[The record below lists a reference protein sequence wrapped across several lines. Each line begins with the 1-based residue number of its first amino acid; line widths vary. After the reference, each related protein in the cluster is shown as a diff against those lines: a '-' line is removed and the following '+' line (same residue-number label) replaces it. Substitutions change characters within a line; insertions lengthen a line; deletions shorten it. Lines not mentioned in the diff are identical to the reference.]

1 MTTLEEGTFLVK
13 LARSTIVKY
22 ITDSSQPSPPAA
34 QLESLGRKSGVFVTI
49 EKLHDGEKVLRGCI
63 GYPLPYMPL
72 VDATMECAVCAAVN
86 DPRFPPLKKTELKDI
101 LVEVSVL
108 TQPNLLDAR
117 LHRDYPAMIKVG
129 RDGLIVESDFNK
141 GLLLPQVPVE
151 YGWDE
156 ETFLS
161 QCCMKAGLPLDCWLS
176 KETKVYT
183 FTAEVFS
190 EIQPDGE
197 VRRKD
202 FS

>member
-1 MTTLEEGTFLVK
+1 MTTLEEGLFLVK
-13 LARSTIVKY
+13 LARSTITKY
-22 ITDSSQPSPPAA
+22 VTDSSKACPPTPPS
-34 QLESLGRKSGVFVTI
+34 ESLGEKTGVFVTI
-49 EKLHDGEKVLRGCI
+49 EKLHGGEKVLRGCI

-72 VDATMECAVCAAVN
+72 VDATVECAVCAAVS
-86 DPRFPPLKKTELKDI
+86 DPRFPPLKSSELKDI
-101 LVEVSVL
+101 LIEVSVL
-108 TQPNLLDAR
+108 TQPKLLEAKN
-117 LHRDYPAMIKVG
+117 HGDYPRMIKVG
-129 RDGLIVESDFNK
+129 RDGLIVEGGYDK

-161 QCCMKAGLPLDCWLS
+161 QCCMKAGSPPDCWLS

-190 EIQPDGE
+190 ETTPDGE

-202 FS
+202 LS